1 MSESVNDENK
11 QQEEVVEV
19 EKSST
24 GMDLNVAG
32 LLCYLGGFITG
43 IIFFVIEKESSFIKF
58 HALQSIF
65 TFVAVFI
72 ISMVLAFIPIIG
84 WFISIIIYP
93 LSLVLW
99 IILMIKAYQ
108 GERFKLPI
116 IGDMVEKQL

>member
-1 MSESVNDENK
+1 M
-11 QQEEVVEV
+11 Q

-24 GMDLNVAG
+24 GMELNVAG
-32 LLCYLGGFITG
+32 LLCYLLGLITG
-43 IIFFVIEKESSFIKF
+43 IIFYVMEKESSYVKF

-65 TFVAVFI
+65 ISAVLMGINFI
-72 ISMVLAFIPIIG
+72 LALIPIFG
-84 WFISIIIYP
+84 WGLYLIVGP

-116 IGDMVEKQL
+116 IGDMVEKQLHSSN